1 MHCRYGDS
9 NTLFKHDV
17 ALHSVDVAMQA
28 VLQAAVTENMVANF
42 RAPQLSRHALHCNYS
57 TLTYRASCTWVYE

>member
-1 MHCRYGDS
+1 MHLRYGDS

-28 VLQAAVTENMVANF
+28 VLQAAVTENMVIPSFARRRVIF
-42 RAPQLSRHALHCNYS
+42 VSAVAH
-57 TLTYRASCTWVYE
+57 